1 MTTTAVIGCG
11 TISIVHFKA
20 IKALSDCRLVAVCD
34 TDPATAAAMSEW
46 HGVPAYASHQELL
59 AAVRPDV
66 VHIATPHDQHVQPAI
81 DCLAAGVNV
90 LVEKPVAH
98 TMSEAWRLVEAAERP
113 GSPKIGVCFQNRYNT
128 TSQTI
133 HAKLRSGDLGTV
145 LGASATVFWHRTEAY
160 YHARPWRGLVDR
172 GGGGV
177 LINQA
182 IHSLDLLQWL
192 LGEVVDVSG
201 FTGRLAL
208 EGVIEVEDSALLVL
222 DHAGGAR
229 TVFAASN
236 ANATD
241 SPVTMEIATE
251 SAELFLRH
259 DLTISYADGRAETVA
274 ERRATSA
281 GRAYWGVSHDLLIA
295 DFYARLADPEPFWIS
310 PREAV
315 KSLEILTRAYSS
327 VPAGGGDRPAVGLSG

>member
-20 IKALSDCRLVAVCD
+20 IKALPDCQLVAVCD
-34 TDPATAAAMSEW
+34 TDPVTAAAMSEW
-46 HGVPAYASHQELL
+46 HGVPAYASHHELL

-128 TSQTI
+128 TSRTM
-133 HAKLRSGDLGTV
+133 HARLRNGDLGTV

-160 YHARPWRGLVDR
+160 YHARPWRGLMDR

-208 EGVIEVEDSALLVL
+208 EGVIDVEDSALLVL

-236 ANATD
+236 ANAAD
-241 SPVTMEIATE
+241 SPVTMEIVTE
-251 SAELFLRH
+251 KAELFLRH
-259 DLTISYADGRAETVA
+259 DLTISYADGRTETVA

-295 DFYARLADPEPFWIS
+295 DFYARLAEPEPFWIS

-327 VPAGGGDRPAVGLSG
+327 VPTGGGDRPAVGFSG

>member
-11 TISIVHFKA
+11 TISIVHFES
-20 IKALSDCRLVAVCD
+20 IKALPDCQLVAVCD
-34 TDPATAAAMSEW
+34 TDPVTAAAMSER
-46 HGVPAYASHQELL
+46 HGVPAYASHPELL

-98 TMSEAWRLVEAAERP
+98 TLTEAWRLVEAAERP
-113 GSPKIGVCFQNRYNT
+113 GAPKIGVCFQNRYNT
-128 TSQTI
+128 TSQTMY
-133 HAKLRSGDLGTV
+133 ARLRSGDLGTV
-145 LGASATVFWHRTEAY
+145 LGASATVFWHRPKAY
-160 YHARPWRGLVDR
+160 YQARPWRGRADR

-192 LGEVVDVSG
+192 LGEVVDVQG
-201 FTGRLAL
+201 ITARLAL
-208 EGVIEVEDSALLVL
+208 EGVIDVEDSALLVL
-222 DHAGGAR
+222 DHAGGIR

-241 SPVTMEIATE
+241 SPVTIEIATE
-251 SAELFLRH
+251 KAELFLRRE
-259 DLTISYADGRAETVA
+259 LSISYRDGHTETVA
-274 ERRATSA
+274 ERRAASA
-281 GRAYWGVSHDLLIA
+281 GRAYWGVSHQLLIA

-310 PREAV
+310 PGEAA
-315 KSLEILTRAYSS
+315 KSLEILTRAY
-327 VPAGGGDRPAVGLSG
+327 ALEAYTA